1 MNLLQRIANRF
12 GLLTQAQ
19 FAAKLREASAGFQAA
34 TISRLTK
41 SWTET
46 TLSADSQARQSLHLI
61 RARSR
66 ELRDNND
73 YAKKFT
79 IMLKTN
85 VLGDQ
90 GIHFRN
96 KAKDP
101 DRVVGGKLEPGKPDL
116 FANKLIS
123 DKWYAWGRKE
133 YCTVTGKLNWCD
145 VQKIA
150 LETTGVDGESFVRKI
165 YRNKKDNPFG
175 FTQQLIEADYLD
187 DDYDKTQPNGNE
199 VRMGVELDVWGR
211 PLGYHLRTYNPNDS
225 FMPRRQAERRYRV
238 DASEMIHLFI
248 NNRSLQTRGMSWLA
262 TPAYRMNMLGK
273 YEEAETTKK
282 RAAACKM
289 GFLTKTS
296 ANATYDGEEQEDGSK
311 SIDMEPG
318 AFEELPF
325 NMDVKSID
333 WNDSDG
339 STYAT
344 FMKTALRGVAA
355 GLGVSY
361 NSLANDMESVNF
373 ASGKL
378 GLEDEREVW
387 KAIQYWLIENFHEE
401 VFKEWLLSSMTAGAL
416 DPLPMSKFDK
426 FNQPYFIGRRWSY
439 INPQQEVDADVKKIK
454 NRLTSHSRILAE
466 RNIDRDELFDEIA
479 DDIKAAESRGFD
491 LDAVDQ
497 AMKEQAEVEAEVE
510 AELQPEPA
518 VRPAPDK

>member
-1 MNLLQRIANRF
+1 MNILQRIANRL
-12 GLLTQAQ
+12 GLITQAQ
-19 FAAKLREASAGFQAA
+19 LDAKLRDVSAGFQAA
-34 TISRLTK
+34 NINRLTK
-41 SWTET
+41 SWTQT
-46 TLSADSQARQSLHLI
+46 SLSPDSEARAGLHII

-66 ELRDNND
+66 ELRNNND

-79 IMLKTN
+79 TMLKTN

-116 FANKLIS
+116 FANRFIS

-133 YCTVTGKLNWCD
+133 FCTVTGKLNWCD

-150 LETTGVDGESFVRKI
+150 LETAAVDGESLARKV

-175 FTQQLIEADYLD
+175 FTLQLIEADYLD
-187 DDYDKTQPNGNE
+187 DDYDTTLPNGNQ

-225 FMPRRQAERRYRV
+225 FMPRQQAARRYRV

-248 NNRSLQTRGMSWLA
+248 NHRSLQTRGQSWLA

-289 GFLTKTS
+289 GFFTKTS
-296 ANATYDGEEQEDGSK
+296 ANVTYDGEEQEDGSK

-333 WNDSDG
+333 WQDSDG

-387 KAIQYWLIENFHEE
+387 KAIQYWMIENFHEE
-401 VFKEWLLSSMTAGAL
+401 VFGEWLLSAMTTGAL
-416 DPLPMSKFDK
+416 DPLPMAKFEK

-454 NRLTSHSRILAE
+454 NRLASHSSILAE
-466 RNIDRDELFDEIA
+466 RNIDVDELFDEIKA
-479 DDIKAAESRGFD
+479 DIDRAKARGFD

-497 AMKEQAEVEAEVE
+497 ALKEQTELEAEVAPE
-510 AELQPEPA
+510 ALKPPVPA
-518 VRPAPDK
+518 E

>member
-1 MNLLQRIANRF
+1 MTILQRIANRF

-19 FAAKLREASAGFQAA
+19 FNAKMREATLGYQAA
-34 TISRLTK
+34 VVNRLTK
-41 SWTET
+41 SWTQT
-46 TLSADSQARQSLHLI
+46 TLSPDSQARSSLHVI

-66 ELRDNND
+66 DLRDNND

-79 IMLKTN
+79 TMLKTN

-101 DRVVGGKLEPGKPDL
+101 DKVVGGKLEPGKPDL
-116 FANKLIS
+116 FANRLIE

-133 YCTVTGKLNWCD
+133 FCTVTGKLNWCD

-150 LETTGVDGESFVRKI
+150 LETTGVDGEALVRKV
-165 YRNKKDNPFG
+165 RRKKSENPFG
-175 FTQQLIEADYLD
+175 FTLQLIEADYLD
-187 DDYDKTQPNGNE
+187 DDYDTTLSNGNE
-199 VRMGVELDVWGR
+199 VRMGVELDTWGR
-211 PLGYHLRTYNPNDS
+211 PLGFHLRTYNPNDS
-225 FMPRRQAERRYRV
+225 FMPRRPSERRYRV

-289 GFLTKTS
+289 GFFTKQQ
-296 ANATYDGEEQEDGSK
+296 ANVEYGGEEQEDGSK
-311 SIDMEPG
+311 SMDMEPG

-325 NMDVKSID
+325 NMDVKTVD

-344 FMKTALRGVAA
+344 FMKTALRAVAA
-355 GLGVSY
+355 SLGVSY
-361 NSLANDMESVNF
+361 NSLAEDMESVNF

-378 GLEDEREVW
+378 GLESERDVW
-387 KAIQYWLIENFHEE
+387 KAVQYWFIESFCEE
-401 VFKEWLLSSMTAGAL
+401 VFKEWLMSSLTTGAL
-416 DPLPMSKFDK
+416 DPLPFSKFDK
-426 FNQPYFIGRRWSY
+426 FNAPYFIGRRWVS
-439 INPQQEVDADVKKIK
+439 IDPNKDVNAAVTQIK

-479 DDIKAAESRGFD
+479 DDMKAAEARGFD

-497 AMKEQAEVEAEVE
+497 ALKEQTELESEMEAKMPDEMPNR
-510 AELQPEPA
+510 PE
-518 VRPAPDK
+518 